1 MNHFLSRLTVS
12 LSVLYVDKMMLFVD
26 RDKED

>member
-12 LSVLYVDKMMLFVD
+12 LSVLYVDQMLLFVD